1 MAAAEGTHT
10 HTVATSAAV
19 SLSCVGGDFCRI
31 YQERSHGD
39 ETLGVDFSAIKS
51 GVGGAGGVGAWSLS
65 LVTIAATGYLSIKLC
80 LAISFLSDRR
90 VKDAAEGLSSLLAV

>member
-1 MAAAEGTHT
+1 MRCRVAGFTVYPPSAPAGGRWRRQRGHT
-10 HTVATSAAV
+10 HTVATSTDV

-31 YQERSHGD
+31 YQERSQGD

-65 LVTIAATGYLSIKLC
+65 
-80 LAISFLSDRR
+80 
-90 VKDAAEGLSSLLAV
+90 